1 MLKYSFLIFTLFLF
15 FPKATTPDAVLLVL
29 KLRTTKNLRII
40 IIDKMDQ
47 QHVQQKCSC
56 SNKMKRK
63 NKFMKRCCSYPC
75 RLVSRMFRGF
85 GRCVFVTCY
94 PAVQCFGLDE
104 HKHSHHRKH
113 FDW

>member
-1 MLKYSFLIFTLFLF
+1 
-15 FPKATTPDAVLLVL
+15 
-29 KLRTTKNLRII
+29 
-40 IIDKMDQ
+40 MDQ